1 MYYTDI
7 KTYEMGAGQ
16 RVSTKDNR
24 MPAIACLPLQ
34 ANWFWETSHPT
45 TPVKEPAKLVNDI
58 LKPLNNV
65 DCNFIL
71 NVAPNRD
78 GLFDDN
84 ALAALKEIGKLW
96 KNEGPVA
103 KLSKLDAPIVSSNI
117 AKNQPASASWSDD
130 SAIMDF
136 ANDDDFHSSWVSN
149 PTVKNPWYEIDFKK
163 DQALNTIVIAEEKPN
178 ISHYRLE
185 YYLNGS
191 WKPLFDGENANKI
204 KVHRFDRVWAGK
216 VRISVDKADH
226 QVSIA
231 EFQVYNERR

>member
-103 KLSKLDAPIVSSNI
+103 KLSKLDAPIISSNI

-149 PTVKNPWYEIDFKK
+149 STVKNPWYEIDFKK
-163 DQALNTIVIAEEKPN
+163 DQALNTVVIAEEKAN

-185 YYLNGS
+185 YCLNGS
-191 WKPLFDGENANKI
+191 WKPLFDGENANRI
-204 KVHRFDRVWAGK
+204 KVHRFDRLWAGK
-216 VRISVDKADH
+216 VRISIDKADH